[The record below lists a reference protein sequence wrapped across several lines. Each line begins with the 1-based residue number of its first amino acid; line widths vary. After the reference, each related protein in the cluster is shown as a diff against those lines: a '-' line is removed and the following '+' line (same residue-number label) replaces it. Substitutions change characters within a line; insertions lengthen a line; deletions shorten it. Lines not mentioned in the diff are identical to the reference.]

1 MSPSPWDGYLT
12 AGGGSASAGT
22 LEVQVG
28 NIIHAVSCEV
38 RFAPE
43 VFWLVFAHL
52 KSLLWMCDFFFA
64 RTSEPMCWIKR
75 GFGWPVIRLV
85 GGKTWP
91 QLRRWIPWNKWH
103 RPPVESKPGMICSEN
118 AIAPTYA
125 ILLHFMLSNY
135 GSPRRLHWGSAS
147 DAQRCPAMPV
157 CRFHFW
163 TDRHGIISAIP
174 PAAHGVHLHT
184 PSDAKC
190 LQLKVRANV
199 STLSSTVGRHIAL
212 NIFDSTLIMNIFGT
226 PVFCN
231 TFAWN

>member
-1 MSPSPWDGYLT
+1 MVTWLQVAAQLLLERWKCRLEILFMLS
-12 AGGGSASAGT
+12 AARRGSHQKCFG
-22 LEVQVG
+22 
-28 NIIHAVSCEV
+28 
-38 RFAPE
+38 
-43 VFWLVFAHL
+43 W
-52 KSLLWMCDFFFA
+52 SLLILSPCSECVIFFLREHPSQMC
-64 RTSEPMCWIKR
+64 RIKR

-103 RPPVESKPGMICSEN
+103 RPSVESKPGMICSEN

-125 ILLHFMLSNY
+125 ILLHFMLSSY

-147 DAQRCPAMPV
+147 DAQRCQCAD
-157 CRFHFW
+157 FIFEL
-163 TDRHGIISAIP
+163 RHGIISAIP